1 MFLFDTLWTNE
12 LGLENT
18 LIPPKHTTNRIDIII
33 IIIIIIIINYNF
45 LDRIAEEYKI
55 IITSLLKII
64 IVKTHPSDSK
74 YTMKVIL
81 FILIVFSIAESG
93 THCLTIENRLHYS
106 SFEVPSPDTSYRF
119 YRIIMI

>member
-18 LIPPKHTTNRIDIII
+18 LIPPKHTTNRIE
-33 IIIIIIIINYNF
+33 IIIIINNNNNY

-64 IVKTHPSDSK
+64 FVKTHPSDSK

-93 THCLTIENRLHYS
+93 THCLTIVNRLHYS